1 MVNSGKCW
9 RFQSQCCAFAHVV
22 LVYTKDTLASLGA
35 IRRPLRLDRN
45 EFALWLQAANAG
57 LFLVYNEVDDDSI
70 VGAMNKRREVAIKY
84 SRILDVL
91 Q

>member
-1 MVNSGKCW
+1 MSYSFTPTRLWQALVQYDDRSDLIATNL
-9 RFQSQCCAFAHVV
+9 RFS
-22 LVYTKDTLASLGA
+22 
-35 IRRPLRLDRN
+35 
-45 EFALWLQAANAG
+45 WLQAANAG

>member
-1 MVNSGKCW
+1 MSYSFTPKILLQALVQYDDRSDLIATNL
-9 RFQSQCCAFAHVV
+9 RFS
-22 LVYTKDTLASLGA
+22 
-35 IRRPLRLDRN
+35 
-45 EFALWLQAANAG
+45 WLQAANAG